1 MDMQEMSQRAKQGLP
16 LYGESDLT
24 PYMQGVGAR
33 NSTYSVFKIQAI
45 PW

>member
-1 MDMQEMSQRAKQGLP
+1 MEEMTKRAKQGLP

-24 PYMQGVGAR
+24 PYMQGVAAR